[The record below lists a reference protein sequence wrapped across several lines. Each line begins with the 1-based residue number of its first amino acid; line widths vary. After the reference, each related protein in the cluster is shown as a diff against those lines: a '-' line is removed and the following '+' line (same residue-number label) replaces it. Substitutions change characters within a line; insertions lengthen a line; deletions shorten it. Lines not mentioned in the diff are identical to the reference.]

1 MVPSRPVLNEPHAD
15 KVERGCCYG
24 FGEVQNL
31 EMVSVS
37 IDAAGEKAADNAMV
51 KLAAIRNKVRI
62 GTGKVYLCTSVL

>member
-1 MVPSRPVLNEPHAD
+1 
-15 KVERGCCYG
+15 
-24 FGEVQNL
+24 
-31 EMVSVS
+31 MVSVS